1 MRPERTIP
9 HLELRRSGFFWRRR
23 FSGSFWFDPHV
34 FRLSLRTRD
43 PLLAIPLALRLTELS
58 SRLFEVARSA
68 QMNTSEM
75 HALITETLA
84 REVRE
89 ADRLRMTAP
98 PRSREDAASEQAQ
111 LDALVATLREAI
123 TLRDYRLVHDMMRT
137 TAKDLGIAPDETS
150 LAWRSAAH
158 QTVRGLLDAT
168 QERIAHDRGEFDEPS
183 VFFRSARAQARS
195 SADIL
200 PFAARPTANPA
211 AFASHMGNALPR
223 DPGAMAAVGASVPVV
238 AQSVAAM
245 PAVAEQEQTMPAFC
259 SEAAPSEQKA
269 GDLPV
274 LELANNQAEEPTG
287 KLSELHE
294 PADAASPAQN
304 LFTQQVVEAIS
315 AGANLPTEAAVATQA
330 VSILASLPQPTP
342 LLSEMSDRFLEH
354 LKAGYA
360 HSRTAE
366 DQVSTGERT
375 KKQME
380 NASATMRIFLVL
392 IGDRPIGSVTK
403 QMCADAF
410 RKLSQMPNTFC
421 RSGKKMTELLKG
433 KRCIDDVIAGA
444 DGDEAAKKKKLEKTM
459 KAKGISEGNIRDALL
474 EVQIERLS
482 ANTVYRKMQE
492 VKRFFEFAMA
502 EDLIPKNPMQTVIW
516 TSKMLAEKKKKEGER
531 TRLVWGDDLPRLLRT
546 PRFSTKLVDIAD
558 PMFWAV
564 IISLYTGM
572 RMEEILQLRVDDFET
587 DRGIWLIRVTDTH
600 GRRLKNEAA
609 RRRIPIHS
617 FLLGLGLLDLV
628 QMRQDQSESYLFPHL
643 ERGPRETRGAAVS
656 KEFTEYR
663 RAHKLYKP
671 RKDFHSL
678 RKTANQRM
686 LDLNVSAEI
695 RYALLGHTNNSVNL
709 KNYSDGF
716 PIEHL
721 RDAIEKLDFNTS
733 MVLSPFAEARE
744 SNVTQMSAYNPA
756 A

>member
-23 FSGSFWFDPHV
+23 FSGSFWFDPQV

-58 SRLFEVARSA
+58 SRLFDVARSA

-137 TAKDLGIAPDETS
+137 TARDLGIATDETS

-195 SADIL
+195 GADVV
-200 PFAARPTANPA
+200 PFAARPPATPA
-211 AFASHMGNALPR
+211 AFASQMGNAVLR
-223 DPGAMAAVGASVPVV
+223 DPGTMVAVGASVPVV
-238 AQSVAAM
+238 AQSV
-245 PAVAEQEQTMPAFC
+245 PTTLAVAEQAQTLPAFLP
-259 SEAAPSEQKA
+259 EPTPAEQKA
-269 GDLPV
+269 TDLPV
-274 LELANNQAEEPTG
+274 QELAESPAGEPTDQASGLHEPTG
-287 KLSELHE
+287 E
-294 PADAASPAQN
+294 ASPAPS
-304 LFTQQVVEAIS
+304 LFTLQVVEAIS
-315 AGANLPTEAAVATQA
+315 AEAKLPSEAAVATQA
-330 VSILASLPQPTP
+330 VSILASLSQPTP

-354 LKAGYA
+354 LKAGYVY
-360 HSRTAE
+360 SRAAE
-366 DQVSTGERT
+366 DQVSPGKRT

-380 NASATMRIFLVL
+380 NARATMRILLVL
-392 IGDRPIGSVTK
+392 IGDRPIGSITK
-403 QMCADAF
+403 QMCAEAF

-421 RSGKKMTELLKG
+421 RSGRKMKELLNG
-433 KRCIDDVIAGA
+433 KRSIDDVIANA
-444 DGDEAAKKKKLEKTM
+444 DRDEAAKKKKLEKTM
-459 KAKGISEGNIRDALL
+459 TAKGISEGNIRDALL

-502 EDLIPKNPMQTVIW
+502 EDVIPKNPMQTVIW
-516 TSKMLAEKKKKEGER
+516 TSKMLAEKRKKEGER
-531 TRLVWGDDLPRLLRT
+531 TRLVWGDDLSRLLRT
-546 PRFSTKLVDIAD
+546 PRFSTKLVDVAD

-587 DRGIWLIRVTDTH
+587 DRGIWLLRVTDTH

-628 QMRQDQSESYLFPHL
+628 QMRRDQSESYLFPNL
-643 ERGPRETRGAAVS
+643 ELGSRETLGAAVS
-656 KEFTEYR
+656 KEFTNYR
-663 RAHKLYKP
+663 RAHKLYQP

-678 RKTANQRM
+678 RKTANQRFI
-686 LDLNVSAEI
+686 DLNVPAEI

-716 PIEHL
+716 PIEQL

-733 MVLSPFAEARE
+733 MVLSPFAEARG
-744 SNVTQMSAYNPA
+744 SNVTPMFAHSPA